1 IHHKNNKAR
10 PAESL
15 TAGDLFMVEEKNYA
29 AHLVVAKEVKEKG
42 TCNEHRAVAEKFVKH
57 IGLDVSGI
65 GATACSRHGAFCPGG
80 VVDFQR
86 GEGQRNIDF
95 SMCHGVARSNVK
107 GIKRIRHIYD
117 VNCQHCV
124 NFRKHVLQNPNFL
137 SYPFD
142 EIETIFGIGEFHIN
156 GHIPKCFARYSPQFI
171 EGAANMDGEI
181 LESLWAEI
189 NEISPSCAPSSLPN
203 RTETLDD
210 HFNSSNFRKGT
221 AIHSTIVKKYRK
233 AVQGAEE
240 SEKYFEELAKN
251 ISLDKVKLWDTQ
263 VAKAQAN
270 RTKDVT
276 VMDIFD
282 VQIASC
288 KRPNSCLLNLTMVQ
302 KRIALDRR
310 ISQHHTEAGQYLPAA
325 AVAAFLGSATINVD
339 DGWFDEEDPDE
350 EAAPMPTN
358 GDFNLDNDDRLPE
371 SRSILL
377 PSNMSKQDRKAFGL
391 NSLRKKELALRQ
403 GQANEALQAIRIGI
417 GEKSFRFRNNFRPAN
432 SKGLKTRA
440 WTLINN
446 AGKKLQ
452 QHRLLYRQARQAMIL
467 LGADHLTRETYKD
480 LTTDDMKTSTA
491 VQQTNASG
499 QRNAELS
506 WIWRMEG
513 IFDGDEDAFVT
524 ELQRVNWIRAKSPRD
539 RWKEELAV
547 TQHEM
552 VWVLLW
558 LQHRA
563 KMWTKRAEGT
573 SKPELAPYAYQQ
585 AANWEGMKQIA
596 HTIFL
601 DTNPDLADIFN
612 YSEFQS

>member
-1 IHHKNNKAR
+1 MFAQSHY
-10 PAESL
+10 S
-15 TAGDLFMVEEKNYA
+15 
-29 AHLVVAKEVKEKG
+29 VAP
-42 TCNEHRAVAEKFVKH
+42 TCAEKQ
-57 IGLDVSGI
+57 L
-65 GATACSRHGAFCPGG
+65 A
-80 VVDFQR
+80 
-86 GEGQRNIDF
+86 
-95 SMCHGVARSNVK
+95 
-107 GIKRIRHIYD
+107 
-117 VNCQHCV
+117 
-124 NFRKHVLQNPNFL
+124 L
-137 SYPFD
+137 
-142 EIETIFGIGEFHIN
+142 
-156 GHIPKCFARYSPQFI
+156 
-171 EGAANMDGEI
+171 
-181 LESLWAEI
+181 
-189 NEISPSCAPSSLPN
+189 
-203 RTETLDD
+203 TLDEVNTP
-210 HFNSSNFRKGT
+210 HLQGT
-221 AIHSTIVKKYRK
+221 ARWLAEGLKIQETQYVSCCIPHHAIKLDYRILL
-233 AVQGAEE
+233 AAEVRRHAYTSVE
-240 SEKYFEELAKN
+240 DQL
-251 ISLDKVKLWDTQ
+251 SL
-263 VAKAQAN
+263 
-270 RTKDVT
+270 
-276 VMDIFD
+276 
-282 VQIASC
+282 S
-288 KRPNSCLLNLTMVQ
+288 Q

-417 GEKSFRFRNNFRPAN
+417 GEKSFRFRNNLRPAN

-524 ELQRVNWIRAKSPRD
+524 ECVS
-539 RWKEELAV
+539 
-547 TQHEM
+547 
-552 VWVLLW
+552 LW
-558 LQHRA
+558 L
-563 KMWTKRAEGT
+563 
-573 SKPELAPYAYQQ
+573 S
-585 AANWEGMKQIA
+585 
-596 HTIFL
+596 
-601 DTNPDLADIFN
+601 
-612 YSEFQS
+612 